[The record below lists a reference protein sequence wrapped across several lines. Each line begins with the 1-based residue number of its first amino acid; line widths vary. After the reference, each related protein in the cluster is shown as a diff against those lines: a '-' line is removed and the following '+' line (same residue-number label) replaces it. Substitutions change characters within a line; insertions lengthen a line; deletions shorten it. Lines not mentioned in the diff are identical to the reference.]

1 MKSLLSLASFTIG
14 LSLTAIPEHSKECP
28 LIRTV
33 EEASQALNNKGYK
46 GWTLVS
52 YDGKTDPSRSIT
64 LPFEPSTRGE
74 YAVFMDI
81 TENNKHR
88 CGYII
93 WQAQDLESVEMVG
106 KFHLQAPAEKK

>member
-1 MKSLLSLASFTIG
+1 MKSLFSLASFTIG

-33 EEASQALNNKGYK
+33 EEASKALKDNKYN

-52 YDGKTDPSRSIT
+52 YDGKTDPIHSIP
-64 LPFEPSTRGE
+64 LPFEPSTSGE

-106 KFHLQAPAEKK
+106 KFHLQAPAKKK